1 MCRELTCV
9 VDDDMTRIASELAE
23 TLEGMSLYAR
33 KLAAT
38 PDCPRNMA
46 SELQLMRVALSV
58 CIARADA
65 LSNALDAAPRS
76 VS

>member
-1 MCRELTCV
+1 MCRDMTCA

-33 KLAAT
+33 KLAT
-38 PDCPRNMA
+38 MPECPRNMA
-46 SELQLMRVALSV
+46 SELQLIRVALSV

-65 LSNALDAAPRS
+65 LSSAFDAVPRP